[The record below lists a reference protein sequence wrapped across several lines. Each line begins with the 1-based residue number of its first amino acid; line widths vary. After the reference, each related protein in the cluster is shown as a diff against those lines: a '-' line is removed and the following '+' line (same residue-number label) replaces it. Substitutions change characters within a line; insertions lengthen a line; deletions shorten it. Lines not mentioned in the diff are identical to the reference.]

1 MTALEGF
8 DAGRSGTLA
17 AAVSIACVA
26 FLGFIIGGFTMY
38 RDIFPA
44 PALRGAFK
52 GGTSLYD
59 RLTQYAD
66 PVETD
71 FWKPARTGAQGVI
84 RFDRQKAQA
93 GLTLY
98 TSAHDQRAFLVDLDG
113 RVVHEW
119 VLPYSQ
125 VWDTSSG
132 ISRPQSDPFVY
143 IEKAHVYPNG
153 DLLALYTAIGDT
165 PWGYGLVK
173 MDRNARIIWKYLGH
187 THHDFSIDGHGN
199 IYVLTQEISKAEV
212 PGYPHL
218 EAPRIDDFVVM
229 LSPDGKE
236 QKKMWLIGALA
247 QSPFGRRFYFVHQ
260 NEGGDYLHTNS
271 VQVLE
276 KPVPRIPQS
285 RAGQVLVSMREI
297 STIALADLDKSRV
310 VWASSGPWV
319 RQHDAE
325 FLPNG
330 KLMLFDNE
338 GNPNDYGSSR
348 VLEMDPA
355 SLAVTWRYGGRKNQ
369 RLETHGRGSQSRLP
383 NGNTMIVESYAGR
396 IIETTPKGEIVWEF
410 INPVRGGADNDRV
423 PIIHWAERL
432 DPGRDFTPEFRG
444 NLERKGALLSGG

>member
-1 MTALEGF
+1 MTGPIVHDVLEGF

-17 AAVSIACVA
+17 GAVSIACVA

-52 GGTSLYD
+52 GGTSLYATGS
-59 RLTQYAD
+59 RNMPTRSRRISGSQRGR
-66 PVETD
+66 
-71 FWKPARTGAQGVI
+71 ARKEPN

-98 TSAHDQRAFLVDLDG
+98 TSAHDQRAFLVDLNG

-119 VLPYSQ
+119 ALPYSQ

-212 PGYPHL
+212 PRYPRL

-236 QKKMWLIGALA
+236 QKKMWLIGALV
-247 QSPFGRRFYFVHQ
+247 QSPFGGVF
-260 NEGGDYLHTNS
+260 
-271 VQVLE
+271 
-276 KPVPRIPQS
+276 
-285 RAGQVLVSMREI
+285 
-297 STIALADLDKSRV
+297 
-310 VWASSGPWV
+310 
-319 RQHDAE
+319 
-325 FLPNG
+325 
-330 KLMLFDNE
+330 
-338 GNPNDYGSSR
+338 
-348 VLEMDPA
+348 
-355 SLAVTWRYGGRKNQ
+355 
-369 RLETHGRGSQSRLP
+369 
-383 NGNTMIVESYAGR
+383 
-396 IIETTPKGEIVWEF
+396 
-410 INPVRGGADNDRV
+410 
-423 PIIHWAERL
+423 
-432 DPGRDFTPEFRG
+432 EFRPP
-444 NLERKGALLSGG
+444 E